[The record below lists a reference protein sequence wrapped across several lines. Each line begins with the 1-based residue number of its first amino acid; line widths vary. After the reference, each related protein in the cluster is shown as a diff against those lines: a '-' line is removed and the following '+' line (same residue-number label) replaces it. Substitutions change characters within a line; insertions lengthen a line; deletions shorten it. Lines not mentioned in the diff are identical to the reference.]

1 MLIKLNDQISKGS
14 VFRMFIF
21 LNKPGGFSKVSM
33 EQRAGQMFGM
43 EHDMISGF
51 KGEAGNG

>member
-1 MLIKLNDQISKGS
+1 MLIKLNDQMSQGS

-21 LNKPGGFSKVSM
+21 LNKPGGFSKVGM